1 MKSNIGRRATGDA
14 QPERKTIKAG
24 DMLLH
29 GLAAGNADPQI
40 RPGKSTPMQPA
51 AAGAVAEQLS
61 GI

>member
-1 MKSNIGRRATGDA
+1 MKSNTGRRATGDA

-24 DMLLH
+24 DMLLP
-29 GLAAGNADPQI
+29 GPAAGDAGPQI
-40 RPGKSTPMQPA
+40 RPDKSTPMQSA